1 MNIIF
6 PQFIIS
12 NSNRNHLVDEVLD
25 DVLEEGEEEEGVVD
39 VDDHGQE
46 VLADKPTFSRNH

>member
-25 DVLEEGEEEEGVVD
+25 DVLEEGEEEEEVVD

>member
-1 MNIIF
+1 LNIIF

-25 DVLEEGEEEEGVVD
+25 DVLEEGEEEEEVVD